1 MDILPLHPHTHIH
14 THHLIPYTKIIS
26 KWNKDQTVRAK
37 IRKLL
42 GINFMTLDLLIIL
55 FFFLDLVITL

>member
-1 MDILPLHPHTHIH
+1 MVKILNYVMYILPLHIH
-14 THHLIPYTKIIS
+14 THTRHLIPYTKIIS

-42 GINFMTLDLLIIL
+42 GINFMTLDLVIIL
-55 FFFLDLVITL
+55 